1 MPSDTNRRLNIF
13 ERRGWCP
20 VRYAH
25 HPKPIKDA
33 LRKLGLRPQIK
44 QCFANS
50 QRFFMGATWLDL
62 EYYEG
67 YITTIIPMP
76 HGWLL
81 WEEQL
86 IDLTLDYGPDE
97 IEYHGS
103 TVYTRDEVRKNMVR
117 TMQWCVMDD
126 RVLHSHHPRSDEIEA
141 MRAEG
146 SR

>member
-1 MPSDTNRRLNIF
+1 MSSDTNRRIDIF
-13 ERRGWCP
+13 KRRGWCP

-33 LRKLGLRPQIK
+33 LRKLGIRPQMK
-44 QCFANS
+44 QCFSNC
-50 QRFFMGATWLDL
+50 QRLFMGARWLDL
-62 EYYEG
+62 EYHEG

-86 IDLTLDYGPDE
+86 IDLTLPSDRE

-103 TVYTRDEVRKNMVR
+103 TAYTRDEVQLNMAR
-117 TMQWCVMDD
+117 TIQWCVMDD